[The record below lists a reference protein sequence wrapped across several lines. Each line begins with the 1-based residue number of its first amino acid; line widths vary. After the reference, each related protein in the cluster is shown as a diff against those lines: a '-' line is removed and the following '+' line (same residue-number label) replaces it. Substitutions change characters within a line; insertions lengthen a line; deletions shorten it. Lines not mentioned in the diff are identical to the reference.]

1 MSADARTVLGTY
13 VDTFVREAIIRCAYE
28 QSEQTGG
35 DGKGASAVGSDGWLE
50 VSDLERVGVQLV
62 LDF

>member
-1 MSADARTVLGTY
+1 MY
-13 VDTFVREAIIRCAYE
+13 IDTFVREAIIRCAFERGE
-28 QSEQTGG
+28 QDGG
-35 DGKGASAVGSDGWLE
+35 DRGGARDVGKGAGTEGWLE